1 MRPAAETGAP
11 PTRSRPLS
19 TPAPATDPEAARR
32 DADRAG
38 LIYVGDGDPGIRR
51 RRQGRGFGYRDAEGR
66 AVRDRDT
73 LARIRAL
80 AILPAWT
87 DVWICADPRG
97 HLQATGRDARGRKQ
111 YRYHPDW
118 ARHRGQGKFERIVAF
133 GKALPVLRRRVR
145 RDLALPGYPREKV
158 LAMVV
163 ALMDHTLLRVGNETY
178 RQQNR
183 SYGLTTLRNHHVR
196 FLAGG
201 RAHIAFRGKAGQMQ
215 EAVVDD
221 RRLAKLVR
229 RCRELPGQCLFQ
241 YRDDEGQVQPV
252 QSNQVND
259 YLREVM
265 GEAFTAK
272 DFRTWGGTVA
282 AMRALAVLGE
292 AAASERECSRQ
303 QVEVVREVA
312 SLLGNTPSVCR
323 KAYIDPCV
331 FDGWRDGSL
340 GRRCAGCRG
349 DRQWEQAALAF
360 LRRAHRRS
368 VAATGRPPALP

>member
-1 MRPAAETGAP
+1 VN
-11 PTRSRPLS
+11 
-19 TPAPATDPEAARR
+19 
-32 DADRAG
+32 DADPG
-38 LIYVGDGDPGIRR
+38 LSRR
-51 RRQGRGFGYRDAEGR
+51 RHGRGFAYRDAEGR
-66 AVRDRDT
+66 PVRQRQT

-80 AILPAWT
+80 AIPPAWT
-87 DVWICADPRG
+87 DVWICPDPRG

-118 ARHRGQGKFERIVAF
+118 ALHRGQGKFERIVAF
-133 GKALPVLRRRVR
+133 GQALPALRRRLR
-145 RDLALPGYPREKV
+145 RDLALPGYPQQKV

-163 ALMDHTLLRVGNETY
+163 ALMDHSLLRVGNETY

-196 FLAGG
+196 FLDGG
-201 RAHIAFRGKAGQMQ
+201 RAHIAFRGKGGQRQ
-215 EAVVDD
+215 ETVIDD
-221 RRLAKLVR
+221 RRLVQLVR

-241 YRDDEGQVQPV
+241 YRDDAGNVQPV

-259 YLREVM
+259 YLHEVM

-282 AMRALAVLGE
+282 AMRALAGLGA
-292 AAASERECSRQ
+292 AAASERECGSQ
-303 QVEVVREVA
+303 QLQVVREVA
-312 SLLGNTPSVCR
+312 KLLGNTPAVCR

-340 GRRCAGCRG
+340 QRRCATCRG
-349 DRQWEQAALAF
+349 DRQWEQTALVF
-360 LRRAHRRS
+360 LRRGHRKA
-368 VAATGRPPALP
+368 VAATGQPPRL